1 MSRGRRRRNLPTIA
15 LTDRRV
21 RALGVGPTQI
31 DYWDTNMRGFG
42 VRISAQGRKS
52 WVLRYRTNGRQRR
65 LTLGT
70 FPSLGLAAAR
80 VAARSALG
88 DVARGDDPAATKQA
102 EQRAGTFRELAD
114 LYLEKHARR
123 RKRSWRADE
132 RMLNVDLLPVLG
144 ATRAKDV
151 TRREVRAL
159 IEAIAHRGAPI
170 LANRTLALLRKVF
183 NFGLDDEFP
192 GLEGNPCARIT
203 PPGVEQ
209 RRDRVLTPDEIKRV
223 WTALDR
229 VHPLTAAVFRLRLLT
244 AQRGGEVLGM
254 QWDELHLEDETD
266 CWWTIPAER
275 SKNKLPHRVPLSP
288 PVVEI
293 LEGLARTDGHWVFPS
308 PTVKDQRIRYSAKAM
323 AKVRE
328 RSGVDFV
335 AHDLRRTAAS
345 MMASAGV
352 NRVVIGKI
360 LNHAEPGV
368 TAVYDRHSYD
378 PEKRAA
384 LNAWG
389 VRVEQI
395 LGRADPIDQE

>member
-1 MSRGRRRRNLPTIA
+1 M
-15 LTDRRV
+15 RV
-21 RALGVGPTQI
+21 
-31 DYWDTNMRGFG
+31 
-42 VRISAQGRKS
+42 SARGRKS

-80 VAARSALG
+80 GVARRALG

-114 LYLEKHARR
+114 LYLEKHAKR

-159 IEAIAHRGAPI
+159 IEAVANRGAPI
-170 LANRTLALLRKVF
+170 LANRTLALVRKVF

-192 GLEGNPCARIT
+192 GLQGNPCARIT

-254 QWDELHLEDETD
+254 QWDELHLEDEKD

-293 LEGLARTDGHWVFPS
+293 LTGLATGASNWVFPS
-308 PTVKDQRIRYSAKAM
+308 PTVKDQRIRYSTKAM

-378 PEKRAA
+378 AEKRQA
-384 LNAWG
+384 LDVWARLLDDILQHPARRA
-389 VRVEQI
+389 RVVQFST
-395 LGRADPIDQE
+395 Q

>member
-1 MSRGRRRRNLPTIA
+1 MPTIA
-15 LTDRRV
+15 LTDRTV
-21 RALGVGPTQI
+21 RALGVGLTQI
-31 DYWDTNMRGFG
+31 DYWDTHMRGFG

-52 WVLRYRTNGRQRR
+52 WVMRYRTSGRQRR

-80 VAARSALG
+80 VAARRALG
-88 DVARGDDPAATKQA
+88 EVARGDDPAATKQA
-102 EQRAGTFRELAD
+102 EHRAGTFRELAD
-114 LYLEKHARR
+114 LYLEKHAKR

-132 RMLNVDLLPVLG
+132 RMLNVELLPVLG

-159 IEAIAHRGAPI
+159 IEAVAHRGAPI
-170 LANRTLALLRKVF
+170 LANRTLALVRKVF
-183 NFGLDDEFP
+183 NFGLDQEFP

-254 QWDELHLEDETD
+254 QWDELNLGDEKD
-266 CWWTIPAER
+266 CWWTIPTER

-293 LEGLARTDGHWVFPS
+293 LTGLTTGASSWVFPS
-308 PTVKDQRIRYSAKAM
+308 PTVKDQRIRYSTKAM

-378 PEKRAA
+378 AEKRSA
-384 LNAWG
+384 LEAWARLLDG
-389 VRVEQI
+389 ILHNRAPARVVPFS
-395 LGRADPIDQE
+395 RT